1 MQFSVCN
8 WSNFENFI
16 FCEKCKQTAE
26 ISWLFFW
33 DVKIR
38 KKVILENFVIF
49 YPDVKTYL
57 YLCSPST
64 QFEIAHF
71 PDIHVP
77 LFAFKLKWKIF
88 LWKIQLILLPWCPL
102 CLALIGIVIWSSS
115 PLPKLVMFTKPVE
128 NL

>member
-1 MQFSVCN
+1 MWRHLCNQIYVIKSVK
-8 WSNFENFI
+8 
-16 FCEKCKQTAE
+16 EKCKLVTEKLKSVNLVSPRQFE
-26 ISWLFFW
+26 KLENSGRKKLEMY
-33 DVKIR
+33 
-38 KKVILENFVIF
+38 KKVILENFVVF

-88 LWKIQLILLPWCPL
+88 L
-102 CLALIGIVIWSSS
+102 
-115 PLPKLVMFTKPVE
+115 
-128 NL
+128 